1 MKKLVSCLLCMA
13 MLLGFASCG
22 SSDQKEKV
30 VIYSSMESY
39 RNDELSKQLREQFP
53 DLNVVVQYQSTG
65 NSAAK
70 LQAEGSNTEADIV
83 LELDTGYMEGL
94 TDLLADLSDYDTSAY
109 VDGINP
115 DHNRY
120 RIWSR
125 PSGSIVVN
133 TQVLQEKGL
142 PEPQTYED
150 LLKPE
155 YKGLI
160 AMPNPKTSGTGYYF
174 LKSWVNTMGED
185 GAFAYVDQLQ
195 ENISQFTESGAGP
208 VQLLSQ
214 GEIAIGLGMTFQAT
228 SELDKNVPLKIIVPP
243 EGAPYNL
250 NGFGIVKGKED
261 RESVRAVFDWLYNTY
276 CLYDKEHFLPEQIY
290 KEQENQLENYPELT
304 YADMTGISDL
314 EEKNRLL
321 DRWNY

>member
-1 MKKLVSCLLCMA
+1 MKKILACLLSA
-13 MLLGFASCG
+13 SMLLGMASCG
-22 SSDQKEKV
+22 ESSQKDQV

-39 RNDELSKQLREQFP
+39 RNDELSKQLKEQFP

-70 LQAEGSNTEADIV
+70 LNTEGANVEADIV
-83 LELDTGYMEGL
+83 VDLDTGYLEGL
-94 TDLLADLSDYDTSAY
+94 TDVMADLSDYDTSMY
-109 VDGINP
+109 VDGLNP

-120 RIWSR
+120 RIWAR
-125 PSGSIVVN
+125 ASGAIIVN

-142 PEPQTYED
+142 PEPETYED

-160 AMPNPKTSGTGYYF
+160 AMPSPKTSGTGYYF

-185 GAFAYVDQLQ
+185 AAFAYVDQLQ
-195 ENISQFTESGAGP
+195 ENIAQFTESGAGP

-214 GEIAIGLGMTFQAT
+214 GEVAIGLGMTFQAV
-228 SELDKNVPLKIIVPP
+228 SEINNGVPLKVIVPP

-250 NGFGIVKGKED
+250 TGFGIVSGKED
-261 RESVRAVFDWLYNTY
+261 KAGVKEVFDWLYNTY
-276 CLYDKEHFLPEQIY
+276 CRYDKEHFLPEKIY
-290 KEQENQLENYPELT
+290 KEQNNQLENYPEME

-314 EEKNRLL
+314 DEKTRLL
-321 DRWNY
+321 EKWNY

>member
-1 MKKLVSCLLCMA
+1 
-13 MLLGFASCG
+13 
-22 SSDQKEKV
+22 
-30 VIYSSMESY
+30 
-39 RNDELSKQLREQFP
+39 
-53 DLNVVVQYQSTG
+53 
-65 NSAAK
+65 
-70 LQAEGSNTEADIV
+70 
-83 LELDTGYMEGL
+83 
-94 TDLLADLSDYDTSAY
+94 
-109 VDGINP
+109 
-115 DHNRY
+115 
-120 RIWSR
+120 
-125 PSGSIVVN
+125 
-133 TQVLQEKGL
+133 
-142 PEPQTYED
+142 
-150 LLKPE
+150 
-155 YKGLI
+155 
-160 AMPNPKTSGTGYYF
+160 
-174 LKSWVNTMGED
+174 MGED

-276 CLYDKEHFLPEQIY
+276 CRYDKEHFLPEQIY

-314 EEKNRLL
+314 E
-321 DRWNY
+321 DRKSVV